1 MAAIKAQFRN
11 ENDKPHILETVK
23 KLPLTCGVYIMKSK
37 EEEILYVGKAASL
50 KKRVSS
56 YFSKTVPIKT
66 NLLIEKV
73 SDIDYIECESDEQAL
88 ILEAAL
94 IKEKKPKYNVSLKD
108 NSGYP
113 YVEITADEF
122 PRIFVTRKKE
132 NKNSRYF
139 GSYPDVGILR
149 AALNL
154 IRKVFPF
161 CSCRC
166 FRNRVCL
173 FYHLGLCSAPCS
185 GKISTKAYK
194 ENIQNIIKIL
204 KGQREELLDA
214 LRKRMQVLSNENKF
228 EEAAALR
235 DKIIALTALYRG
247 KTITHE
253 LISLKEILGLISL
266 PLNIEAIDI
275 SSLGMLP
282 ASGSLV
288 VFRNGVA
295 DKNSYRR
302 YRIKEVSGINDYAM
316 LAEVVKRRYRRLIE
330 EKIKMPDLI
339 IVDGGLGHAAAAKKE
354 LEKLSLNIPVIGI
367 AKRNEE
373 VWFPGK
379 NKPLVIPKDNP
390 ALHLIQRLRDEAHR
404 FAHKYHLLLRER
416 KQFA

>member
-1 MAAIKAQFRN
+1 
-11 ENDKPHILETVK
+11 
-23 KLPLTCGVYIMKSK
+23 
-37 EEEILYVGKAASL
+37 
-50 KKRVSS
+50 
-56 YFSKTVPIKT
+56 
-66 NLLIEKV
+66 
-73 SDIDYIECESDEQAL
+73 
-88 ILEAAL
+88 
-94 IKEKKPKYNVSLKD
+94 
-108 NSGYP
+108 
-113 YVEITADEF
+113 
-122 PRIFVTRKKE
+122 
-132 NKNSRYF
+132 
-139 GSYPDVGILR
+139 
-149 AALNL
+149 
-154 IRKVFPF
+154 
-161 CSCRC
+161 
-166 FRNRVCL
+166 
-173 FYHLGLCSAPCS
+173 
-185 GKISTKAYK
+185 
-194 ENIQNIIKIL
+194 
-204 KGQREELLDA
+204 
-214 LRKRMQVLSNENKF
+214 MQVLSNENKF